1 MLGRMETVQKEFV
14 FQGTKYSI
22 LVSWGED
29 LLEVEVSNTVT
40 TEQWGA
46 EFSPEYIENLTRKT
60 GNFKEFAIFCNMLV
74 SAVTKSCESVT
85 LQLLTFDDLQQLH
98 KKKAS
103 HSECVRPLVKSPAL
117 NMKRYFILIYSVE
130 FDRIH
135 YPLPLAF
142 YGKLDPVLLQ
152 RENRRLRS
160 QLTEWMSNEGPDTR
174 DGDMHRLQA
183 EVEQMRQEK
192 ALLTRELELLRSESS
207 QPRRDPR
214 SMKVLKDMVR
224 ILEEQLL
231 QERNKHQRSASK
243 REQEYNMLLDE
254 IEDLKASERK
264 LKSRVKSLTSELA
277 IYKKRVSLVTIFAW
291 FPARSKKSENHSAQT
306 SKWATSLYDLLTLCD
321 ILTCI
326 LVVSQCNPSE
336 ANVVRSYRRVTPV
349 GQPRSGSVLGS
360 DHSQGEERRSTSNE
374 RSAGHRL
381 RSQSRSHSRGRN
393 EQWGQRNQRIG
404 SRERSSSREM
414 QSSAE
419 KRLKVPRQSPS
430 PSARRP
436 PRFDPTAYVK
446 DKARKQM
453 ETETRNQR
461 KVLRDMLSSP
471 SSAQRGRTFSRATR
485 PAGRSVGSARSS
497 SAETLRSR
505 QSSASSMSETEDLS
519 GPFPSKSTSRNRKKK
534 HPCNSGLGNGCILP
548 GSRSKAKKRM
558 SSTPNRINKASDKEN
573 SYELSDIDARLM
585 TVREYLRNMEARC

>member
-1 MLGRMETVQKEFV
+1 MLGRMETVQKELV

-174 DGDMHRLQA
+174 EGDMHRLQA
-183 EVEQMRQEK
+183 EVEQLRQEK
-192 ALLTRELELLRSESS
+192 ALLTRELEVLRSETC

-243 REQEYNMLLDE
+243 REQEYNLLLDE

-277 IYKKRVSLVTIFAW
+277 IYKKG
-291 FPARSKKSENHSAQT
+291 
-306 SKWATSLYDLLTLCD
+306 
-321 ILTCI
+321 
-326 LVVSQCNPSE
+326 
-336 ANVVRSYRRVTPV
+336 RVTPV

-360 DHSQGEERRSTSNE
+360 DHSHGEERRSTSNE

-381 RSQSRSHSRGRN
+381 RSQSRSHSRGQN

-534 HPCNSGLGNGCILP
+534 HPCKSGLGNGCILP

-558 SSTPNRINKASDKEN
+558 SSTPNRISKASDKEN